1 MAYFKARVGSSGG
14 SETPT
19 LLWTNDNP
27 SAAVT
32 GNWPDINI
40 AGLSNYKAFMFEF
53 RKIYN
58 DSTVDYFWADSSDL
72 QNKNILLSQFYNER
86 YWAVR
91 PMYIDYTN
99 SKINSSI
106 WPTLYD
112 SVQATIQNGGA
123 YTIPTRIW
131 GYKNTIINI

>member
-1 MAYFKARVGSSGG
+1 MASFGVIDLTVAK
-14 SETPT
+14 PD

-27 SAAVT
+27 STAQT

-53 RKIYN
+53 RKFYT
-58 DSTVDYFWADSSDL
+58 DSTNIDYFWVDSSDL
-72 QNKNILLSQFYNER
+72 QNKEFLLSQFYNTR

-99 SKINSSI
+99 SKINSLHWPSI
-106 WPTLYD
+106 FDTQQ
-112 SVQATIQNGGA
+112 VTMQNGGA

-131 GYKNTIINI
+131 GYKDSIINI

>member
-1 MAYFKARVGSSGG
+1 MAYIPCKIGG
-14 SETPT
+14 GTEKPT
-19 LLWTNDNP
+19 LLWTNDSP
-27 SAAVT
+27 STAVT

-58 DSTVDYFWADSSDL
+58 NSTVDYFWVDSSDL
-72 QNKNILLSQFYNER
+72 QNKEFSLSQWVNSR

-91 PMYIDYTN
+91 PMYVDYTN
-99 SKINSSI
+99 SKINSLH
-106 WPTLYD
+106 WPTYFD
-112 SVQATIQNGGA
+112 SQQATFQNGGA

-131 GYKNTIINI
+131 GYKKTIINT